1 MATSKNNKYVLFIF
15 LLLISYSLFSQ
26 NLLIRGVVSDT
37 IHTPIQDVSIV
48 IYSKD
53 KVITYSF
60 TDAEGKYSL
69 VIDKGLPEVKFV
81 ANILGFKSYEKIIDA
96 KVKGDLELNVFLEPQ
111 VETLNEVVLESW
123 EKIKVKRDTITFK
136 VSEFTDKTESVVE
149 DLLKNLPGVEISTE
163 GVIKVNGQAIDKLL
177 VEGDDMFGSKYKLLS
192 KNLDANAIDQVQ
204 ILNNFED
211 NPVLKSFQESKKVAL
226 NLILK
231 EDKKN
236 VWFGNVELGLG
247 TNGQNNHS
255 ANIGL
260 IRKDIKFFDFINTND
275 IGNSANAQIKS
286 SSVIEISNIDEAR
299 LEQKNAYAPVNVD
312 NLPNSLFTNGEDI
325 FNDSFIN
332 SLSALKKLGKNT
344 QLRNLT
350 YYAYDD
356 VNKTNTNQTDFFL
369 NPETISFFEQ
379 NQVHIINNYY
389 ATQFELRH
397 ANQSSLFLNFNT
409 QFENIPG
416 RKRNN
421 LVFDD
426 EQITQKQFDNS
437 INFFN
442 RLNLT
447 KKLSQNKLLSML
459 AYYGSNDTEQ
469 SLNIKPNVFSDIFNN
484 DSNQEIHQNSKSPQ
498 VYYGASAEVFTK
510 VRKSQFSL
518 KFSANVT
525 DDDLKSDF
533 RFLQSASI
541 DTLSNNTR
549 FTHAKVGLTSKYN
562 LDLAK
567 GFTLIT
573 TFDFFQNRLELNQ
586 QNRHFSLLDINV
598 GLHSKKTPLGNFGVN
613 YNFTNNLPSIND
625 LNENFFLTNY
635 RFFSKGTNQI
645 ENFKTHS
652 FSFFYTYN
660 DYKKQFLINSFLTYS
675 FFNNTYGN
683 ISTVDERTN
692 FNSRMILGGGETTN
706 FIFSVNRYI
715 RAFETSVKLSTQH
728 LWFNNQTVVNEQ
740 LGNLSNYN
748 GNVKLQGTTY
758 FGIPLNFK
766 FYALI
771 NYSEGEFQNRAS
783 TTNYKEGSL
792 QAILKLSNEWFVDF
806 NTRYYDFESSS
817 FTFSNFT
824 AHYTPADSRWSFKA
838 TANNI
843 WNVKRFSNISISDF
857 QRNELFAQTIQRYFM
872 FNLKYRF

>member
-1 MATSKNNKYVLFIF
+1 MATSKNNKYGLLIF
-15 LLLISYSLFSQ
+15 LYLISPSLFAQ

-37 IHTPIQDVSIV
+37 LHTPIQDVSIV

-53 KVITYSF
+53 RVITYSF
-60 TDAEGKYSL
+60 ADADGRYSL
-69 VIDKGLPEVKFV
+69 AIDRGLQDVKIV
-81 ANILGFKSYEKIIDA
+81 ANLLGYKSFDKIISTEIQ
-96 KVKGDLELNVFLEPQ
+96 GDLEINISLEPQ
-111 VETLNEVVLESW
+111 VETLDEVVLESW

-136 VSEFTDKTESVVE
+136 VSEFSDKTENVVE

-163 GVIKVNGQAIDKLL
+163 GIIKVNGQAIDKLL

-192 KNLDANAIDQVQ
+192 KNLDADAIEQVQ

-211 NPVLKSFQESKKVAL
+211 NPVLKSFQDSKKVAL

-255 ANIGL
+255 ANLGL
-260 IRKDIKFFDFINTND
+260 IRKDIKFFDFINAND
-275 IGNSANAQIKS
+275 IGNSANTQIKN
-286 SSVIEISNIDEAR
+286 SSVIDISDIDDVK
-299 LEQKNAYAPVNVD
+299 LEQRSSYAPVNVD

-332 SLSALKKLGKNT
+332 SLSALKKLGKKT

-356 VNKTNTNQTDFFL
+356 VNKSNTNQTDFFL

-379 NQVHIINNYY
+379 NQVNIINNYY

-397 ANQSSLFLNFNT
+397 ANESSLFLNFNA

-442 RLNLT
+442 RLTLT

-459 AYYGSNDTEQ
+459 AYYGSNETGQ

-498 VYYGASAEVFTK
+498 VYYGASAEVLTK

-533 RFLQSASI
+533 RFLQGTSI

-549 FTHAKVGLTSKYN
+549 FTHAKAGLTSKYN
-562 LDLAK
+562 LDLVK
-567 GFTLIT
+567 WFTLIT
-573 TFDFFQNRLELNQ
+573 TLSLFQNRLELNQ
-586 QNRHFSLLDINV
+586 QTRHFSLLDINV

-613 YNFTNNLPSIND
+613 YNFKNNLPSIND
-625 LNENFFLTNY
+625 LKENFFLSNY
-635 RFFSKGTNQI
+635 RFFSKGTDQI

-675 FFNNTYGN
+675 FFNNAYGN
-683 ISTVDERTN
+683 ISTVNEQTN
-692 FNSRMILGGGETTN
+692 FSSRFILGGGETTN
-706 FIFSVNRYI
+706 FNLSVNRYI

-748 GNVKLQGTTY
+748 GNFKLQGTTY

-771 NYSEGEFQNRAS
+771 NYSEGEFQNRVS

-792 QAILKLSNEWFVDF
+792 QAILKLSNEWFMDF
-806 NTRYYDFESSS
+806 DTHYYDFDTGN

-838 TANNI
+838 TANNL
-843 WNVKRFSNISISDF
+843 WNVKRFSNISISEF
-857 QRNELFAQTIQRYFM
+857 QRNEIFSQTIQRYFM
-872 FNLKYRF
+872 FYLKYRF